1 MFFFLIT
8 LAVLFFIFLSFY
20 NQLIAKKNQ
29 VKNAY
34 AGIDVQFKKRF
45 DLIPNLVSTVQ
56 QYMKYESETLN
67 QLTSLRVQAQSNRLG
82 SKARIELDNE
92 VSQAMGSIMASVEN
106 YPELKASE
114 NFLQLQ
120 RSFNEIEAQLSAA
133 RRTFNASTTE
143 YNDAIEMFPTNILA
157 NFMGYKQRSL
167 FEIDNAE
174 RQVPNAKNL
183 FEN

>member
-1 MFFFLIT
+1 
-8 LAVLFFIFLSFY
+8 
-20 NQLIAKKNQ
+20 
-29 VKNAY
+29 
-34 AGIDVQFKKRF
+34 
-45 DLIPNLVSTVQ
+45 
-56 QYMKYESETLN
+56 
-67 QLTSLRVQAQSNRLG
+67 
-82 SKARIELDNE
+82 
-92 VSQAMGSIMASVEN
+92 MGSIMASVEN

-174 RQVPNAKNL
+174 RQVPNA
-183 FEN
+183 

>member
-1 MFFFLIT
+1 M
-8 LAVLFFIFLSFY
+8 V
-20 NQLIAKKNQ
+20 AKKNQ
-29 VKNAY
+29 VLNAY

-45 DLIPNLVSTVQ
+45 DLIPNLVSTVK

-67 QLTSLRVQAQSNRLG
+67 QLTSLRVEAQSNRIG
-82 SKARIELDNE
+82 SRARIEIENE

-157 NFMGYKQRSL
+157 NFMNYKQRPL
-167 FEIDNAE
+167 FEIANTE
-174 RQVPNAKNL
+174 RQVPNAQEL
-183 FEN
+183 FDN